1 MSRASAS
8 APEGASLSP
17 DAALLAL
24 VRARGE
30 ARCTQRFSLLG
41 EHAAIWLAYG
51 AWRAARADD
60 AAERSVW
67 MHADGAI
74 ARVYAVNTVLKLLV
88 RRQRPPAQLTGT
100 PTQLSFPS
108 AHAATSF
115 AAARA
120 FSRAGAPASP
130 LYALAFALSL
140 SRLRLGVHH
149 PSDVLAGALLGTV
162 LLR

>member
-8 APEGASLSP
+8 GP
-17 DAALLAL
+17 DAALLGL
-24 VRARGE
+24 VRACGPAPWTR
-30 ARCTQRFSLLG
+30 RFSALG
-41 EHAAIWLAYG
+41 EHAAIWLLYG
-51 AWRAARADD
+51 ALRAALSDQPAQRGAWLRAEGSVARAY
-60 AAERSVW
+60 AA
-67 MHADGAI
+67 
-74 ARVYAVNTVLKLLV
+74 NTALKLLV
-88 RRQRPPAQLTGT
+88 RRRRPPGGLTAT

-120 FSRAGAPASP
+120 FSRAGDPAAPLS
-130 LYALAFALSL
+130 ALAAALAL

-162 LLR
+162 LA